1 MSYGD
6 LVIYQ
11 AEGTQLD
18 IPMLWALMPEGNKV
32 YYNNDINVYA
42 QHKIAQ
48 AIKDEAYGDDQ
59 EFTL

>member
-42 QHKIAQ
+42 Q
-48 AIKDEAYGDDQ
+48 